1 MTLLR
6 DHSRV
11 FLGIALLGCAS
22 NRTVPAPT
30 LPTPVPAP
38 SSASPTLPNSRPS
51 TWSFTYA
58 PGTANYT
65 VTRKA
70 TIESVDS
77 VRERKISTNLTHEII
92 TLQPRDSVIDAV
104 AVVDTFTIT
113 MDNGSPT
120 SLIQAPIQASA
131 SLRSKAL
138 AVNDSSDSCSQAKSV
153 VTTDLYNVLVPFPSP
168 LTIGAVWKD
177 TVNVKGCQAGVTMT
191 SNVTR
196 SFVVT
201 GEVPGDTRPLVAVT
215 RIDSAEFQG
224 EGGLEQ
230 HRVSIHANGTGT
242 ALYYLNTETGQV
254 IHLSV
259 NQILTF
265 DITTQ
270 EKRQQLRQETVED
283 FEIIPP

>member
-1 MTLLR
+1 
-6 DHSRV
+6 
-11 FLGIALLGCAS
+11 
-22 NRTVPAPT
+22 
-30 LPTPVPAP
+30 
-38 SSASPTLPNSRPS
+38 
-51 TWSFTYA
+51 
-58 PGTANYT
+58 
-65 VTRKA
+65 
-70 TIESVDS
+70 
-77 VRERKISTNLTHEII
+77 
-92 TLQPRDSVIDAV
+92 
-104 AVVDTFTIT
+104 
-113 MDNGSPT
+113 
-120 SLIQAPIQASA
+120 
-131 SLRSKAL
+131 
-138 AVNDSSDSCSQAKSV
+138 
-153 VTTDLYNVLVPFPSP
+153 
-168 LTIGAVWKD
+168 
-177 TVNVKGCQAGVTMT
+177 MT

-283 FEIIPP
+283 FEIIPL